1 MWVIDFVVYQWAKT
15 KHKRSGL
22 EWISWIVLAGCIVK
36 CHFVGII
43 IFHCQRIVFSWWR
56 ICLNGNLACSSLKYG
71 FCDASGKLLISFQ
84 GSYITLP
91 GSLTLSC
98 LFLERR
104 HVALGSCHKKEL
116 PNYHAFDMNL
126 NRPKLLWKGF
136 ANSFTDLHF
145 VPLGLM
151 FQ

>member
-43 IFHCQRIVFSWWR
+43 IFHCQRIVLSWWR
-56 ICLNGNLACSSLKYG
+56 ICLNGNLACSSLRYG

-91 GSLTLSC
+91 VSLTLSC

-104 HVALGSCHKKEL
+104 HVALGSCHKKRSCLIIMHLIWTLTDQNSYER
-116 PNYHAFDMNL
+116 A
-126 NRPKLLWKGF
+126 LLIASQICTLSLWG
-136 ANSFTDLHF
+136 
-145 VPLGLM
+145 
-151 FQ
+151 